1 MARLFARLYNGR
13 MAIAL
18 TNEQISHYREGGWL
32 LVRNGV
38 PADALW
44 LARTALECWVDGT
57 IQSWLDQ
64 GLLSDAM
71 ACEAFDQRLAKA
83 WFAAG
88 RPRYVRSPRRD
99 IVCRETFDFLAH
111 PALVDIAQDLLGTA
125 EISVNGVFNARPKL
139 PDQLWTDT
147 PWHQDAQYYRDAANI
162 HIVSMWMPLVPV
174 TEKNSCLQ
182 VAERMQDGKLFDN
195 FQDET
200 GFIGLTMEDRASL
213 QGISVEMNPGD
224 VLCFPQK
231 TPHRALPNMSD
242 TVRWSMD
249 IRFEATASASEV
261 GKRQGFVARSPSQP
275 ERVPSYEQW
284 LEQWAAIPAGGW

>member
-1 MARLFARLYNGR
+1 

-18 TNEQISHYREGGWL
+18 TDDQLSHYHEHGWL

-38 PADALW
+38 PADALQ
-44 LARTALECWVDGT
+44 LAHTALTRWVDGT
-57 IQSWLDQ
+57 VQGWVEQ
-64 GLLSDAM
+64 GLLPDAM
-71 ACEAFDQRLAKA
+71 LDQPFERRLVKA
-83 WFAAG
+83 WSAAG
-88 RPRYVRSPRRD
+88 RPRYMRSPRRD
-99 IVCRETFDFLAH
+99 IVCRETFEFLAH
-111 PALVDIAQDLLGTA
+111 PALVDIAQDLLDTA

-139 PDQLWTDT
+139 PDQKWTDT

-182 VAERMQDGKLFDN
+182 VAARMQNGKLFDN

-200 GFIGLTMEDRASL
+200 GFIGLTLEDRASL
-213 QGISVEMNPGD
+213 HGISVEMNPGD

-249 IRFEATASASEV
+249 IRFEASATASEA
-261 GKRQGFVARSPSQP
+261 GKRQGFVARSQSQS
-275 ERVPSYEQW
+275 ETIPSYAQW